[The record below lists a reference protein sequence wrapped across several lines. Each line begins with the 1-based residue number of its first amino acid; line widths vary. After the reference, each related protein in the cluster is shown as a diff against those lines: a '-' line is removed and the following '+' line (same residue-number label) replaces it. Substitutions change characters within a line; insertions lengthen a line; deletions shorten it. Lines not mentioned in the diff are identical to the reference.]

1 MTVEL
6 AFTGT
11 YEEQTLRLQAEVR
24 ERLRTLETERDEL
37 IGRLRIL
44 AEEEMAYEMILN
56 RIRSSSVVPHD

>member
-1 MTVEL
+1 M
-6 AFTGT
+6 T
-11 YEEQTLRLQAEVR
+11 YEEQTRRLQAEVR